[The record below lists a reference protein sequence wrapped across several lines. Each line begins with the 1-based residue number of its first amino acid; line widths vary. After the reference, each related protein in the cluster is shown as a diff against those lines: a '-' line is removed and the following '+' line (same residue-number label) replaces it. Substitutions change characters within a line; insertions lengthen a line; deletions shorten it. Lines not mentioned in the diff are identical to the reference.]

1 MNPPDKPDNGQLDS
15 ASDAQ
20 PSSAKKV
27 RVEDILTDLRAG
39 LRTKGFLVKYGLSMG
54 EFEYLLKKLIKKGLF
69 TREEFTAWKD
79 HGSRSPSEVQEYH
92 PGKEAPGIERDKG
105 RQGIVTYVIRDPEK
119 NDTWALQLFSTQR
132 DQMQGH
138 SFKVNL
144 HGRKYSFIV
153 EELIF
158 RGQVSMLEAVDH
170 SPKPETREKREK
182 AIEFISAH
190 GWAAYLETRA
200 IEANVEDIDDDSLK
214 RARLVLLRCRN
225 NTFLAALHT
234 PAPAINLYVGPSLE
248 NIKQRLA
255 KSVDTKILGI

>member
-1 MNPPDKPDNGQLDS
+1 MSPPDKPDNGPYDS
-15 ASDAQ
+15 SSNAQ
-20 PSSAKKV
+20 PSSAKRV
-27 RVEDILTDLRAG
+27 RVEEVLADLRAG
-39 LRTKGFLVKYGLSMG
+39 LRTKGFLLKYGLSMP
-54 EFEYLLKKLIKKGLF
+54 EFEYLLKKLIRKGLF
-69 TREEFTAWKD
+69 TKEEFIAWKE
-79 HGSRSPSEVQEYH
+79 HGPRSPSEVQEYH
-92 PGKEAPGIERDKG
+92 SGKEAPGVERDRS
-105 RQGIVTYVIRDPEK
+105 RQGIVTYVIKDPEK
-119 NDTWALQLFSTQR
+119 NDTWALELFSTQR
-132 DQMQGH
+132 DQIQGR

-158 RGQVSMLEAVDH
+158 RGPVSMLGSVDQ

-200 IEANVEDIDDDSLK
+200 IEANVEESEDGSPK

-255 KSVDTKILGI
+255 KSVDTRPLGI